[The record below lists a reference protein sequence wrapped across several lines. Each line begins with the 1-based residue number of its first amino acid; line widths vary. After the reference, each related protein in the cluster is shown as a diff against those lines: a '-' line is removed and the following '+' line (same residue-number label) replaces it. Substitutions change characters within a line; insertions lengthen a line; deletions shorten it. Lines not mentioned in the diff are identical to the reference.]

1 MDVFGRDRPCDKRKG
16 LMEYILTAVVLPFQ
30 VVLLAT
36 AGWMLAMI
44 CLLPIIMLRDI
55 IRKQLD
61 KN

>member
-1 MDVFGRDRPCDKRKG
+1 
-16 LMEYILTAVVLPFQ
+16 MEYILTAVVLPFQ

-44 CLLPIIMLRDI
+44 CLLPIVALRDI
-55 IRKQLD
+55 IHDKLD